1 MPWREHSVPGSAR
14 AARAE
19 VGAGLAPRPPHPCR
33 QRWLRAGL
41 RRGVR
46 AGGGEG
52 GSEPGRARE
61 PGPAPS
67 AALTSAPSAPFLP
80 ACLGLP
86 AAACPPNAGAAAGP
100 GLPRA
105 RPGLLPR
112 PLIHGDHSS
121 PVSSAALLP
130 SARPRQ
136 PPPCSHTGCS
146 VARTG
151 HWLGAAELGPAWG
164 ARPPWVPCSSHLEVP
179 VHVEP
184 WAGAWQGRKD
194 SEAKG
199 RGLLPCPPRST
210 RTLGRGRNPEPCL
223 PLKSAVFQG
232 SPAPTTA
239 S

>member
-19 VGAGLAPRPPHPCR
+19 AGAGLAPRPPHPCR

-41 RRGVR
+41 RRGVL

-86 AAACPPNAGAAAGP
+86 AAACPPNAGAATGP

-136 PPPCSHTGCS
+136 PPPCSHTGCL

-164 ARPPWVPCSSHLEVP
+164 DKATLGPLLQPLGSSCSRGALGRCMAGPQGLGGQGQRAVAMPTAEHAHPW
-179 VHVEP
+179 P
-184 WAGAWQGRKD
+184 WAESGAV
-194 SEAKG
+194 
-199 RGLLPCPPRST
+199 
-210 RTLGRGRNPEPCL
+210 
-223 PLKSAVFQG
+223 SA
-232 SPAPTTA
+232 S
-239 S
+239 